1 MADTDSVIDRIRQEA
16 ERALL
21 TNAIFRWES
30 AVVIGGAV
38 LLSVFFSEWLP
49 GWPVWAWPVVGLVAE
64 AAVIVSS
71 LTDKSEMQKVMET
84 LFREKYSTAGLRD
97 RELRAKLDEAEE
109 YRRRIQ
115 EVVAQQKSG
124 ILRDRLVATTSQV
137 YDWIANMVMLA
148 RRLDTYRADSII
160 RRDQVAVPKEIT
172 ELEARLARERNAQV
186 REQIAATLDSKRQF
200 AASLQELAG
209 RMERADLQLDHS
221 LAALGTVYSQL
232 LLVSSKDVDSDRADR
247 LRDDIR
253 GEVLALQDLVESLN
267 EVYGNAAEPLLT
279 ARPTAARR
287 RPAPGSSTP
296 PGWSSSPASST
307 RTTTC
312 TRRCSAPCATCR
324 TRRCSNGSRRCI
336 RAGPGSTSRRSAPA
350 RRSVSA
356 SCCSPAAP
364 PPPTTSTSSR
374 AAGRTRSSTRRWR
387 RPASSASAS
396 TPRAAR

>member
-1 MADTDSVIDRIRQEA
+1 MSDTNSILDRIRQEA

-30 AVVIGGAV
+30 AAVISGTV
-38 LLSVFFSEWLP
+38 LLSVFFNQWLP
-49 GWPVWAWPVVGLVAE
+49 GWPVWAWPVAGLVAE

-71 LTDKSEMQKVMET
+71 LTDKGEMQKVMEA
-84 LFREKYSTAGLRD
+84 LFREKYNTGGLRN

-124 ILRDRLVATTSQV
+124 ILRDRLVSTTSQV
-137 YDWIANMVMLA
+137 YDWIANMVALA
-148 RRLDTYRADSII
+148 RRIDTYRADAII

-172 ELEARLARERNAQV
+172 ELEARMARERNAEV
-186 REQIAATLDSKRQF
+186 REQMATTLDSKRQF
-200 AASLQELAG
+200 AANLQELDG

-267 EVYGNAAEPLLT
+267 EVYGSAAEPMT
-279 ARPTAARR
+279 VSRTI
-287 RPAPGSSTP
+287 PG
-296 PGWSSSPASST
+296 
-307 RTTTC
+307 RQQ
-312 TRRCSAPCATCR
+312 AT
-324 TRRCSNGSRRCI
+324 GQK
-336 RAGPGSTSRRSAPA
+336 
-350 RRSVSA
+350 
-356 SCCSPAAP
+356 
-364 PPPTTSTSSR
+364 
-374 AAGRTRSSTRRWR
+374 
-387 RPASSASAS
+387 
-396 TPRAAR
+396 